1 MGEKLAF
8 AGEGR
13 RRPAQYRGSM
23 STQRSHR
30 AYSTA
35 QVQGTNGRKACLQCE
50 GDIALGS
57 RRSVF
62 CSPECSEEFYIRS
75 RPGHARLRVFE
86 RDKGICSKCGKNV
99 FAGTGRRPNSNGTGD
114 LWQADHIVA
123 VVEGG
128 GECSLENLRTLC
140 TACHKAETADL
151 AARLANA
158 KRLAHAERLARQPV
172 LEFVTA

>member
-1 MGEKLAF
+1 MSRAIQRQHEYTAISQSLQYGPGPRNEWQESVSAMR
-8 AGEGR
+8 GR
-13 RRPAQYRGSM
+13 YCARQQAQRLLFPG
-23 STQRSHR
+23 
-30 AYSTA
+30 
-35 QVQGTNGRKACLQCE
+35 
-50 GDIALGS
+50 
-57 RRSVF
+57 
-62 CSPECSEEFYIRS
+62 CSEEFYIRS

-99 FAGTGRRPNSNGTGD
+99 FAGTGRRPSSNGTGD